1 MEIVLKMFHGAACA
15 GENAAEVSRS
25 GLLSEIKD
33 VSRQLAYNDCWFQS
47 ERDSSLIE
55 ACIYQRR
62 GLEARYRYLMELAR
76 RNGINCAAF

>member
-1 MEIVLKMFHGAACA
+1 MEIVLKVFHGAECA
-15 GENAAEVSRS
+15 GEDAAEVSRS

-33 VSRQLAYNDCWFQS
+33 VSRLLAYNDCWFQS

-62 GLEARYRYLMELAR
+62 ELEARYRYLMGLAK
-76 RNGINCAAF
+76 RNGVSCAAF